1 PAALLRLTPTQIF
14 AQLGSQTLTAAVG
27 FLVFAGLLIFHR
39 GGIIGLSPDVA
50 TLPPSP
56 CVTGNRVA
64 VSAAFYVAASGDRA
78 HSRCRSSVVEHPL
91 GKGEVV
97 CSIHTGS
104 TSAQFQLSSSPPP
117 EICFVDDRL
126 ARVRSRARTPRSV
139 SAGRPDNP
147 EIRCSLRPPETG
159 AARRF
164 RRLPPRPAD

>member
-1 PAALLRLTPTQIF
+1 MPENPLFENLTAARRKGWPLRAFSGGRCLPAAFLRLTPAQIF
-14 AQLGSQTLTAAVG
+14 AQFGSQALTAAVR

-39 GGIIGLSPDVA
+39 GGIIGLLPGVA

-64 VSAAFYVAASGDRA
+64 VSAAFYAAASGGHA

-104 TSAQFQLSSSPPP
+104 TTHS
-117 EICFVDDRL
+117 
-126 ARVRSRARTPRSV
+126 T
-139 SAGRPDNP
+139 
-147 EIRCSLRPPETG
+147 
-159 AARRF
+159 
-164 RRLPPRPAD
+164 LPPRYIQAEGPLDSVDTLLCTLPRYGA